1 MWCTGLLL
9 TLNGHQTI
17 LHRRKSLRWFITGS
31 LLYSKAIIIWQ
42 SRCHC
47 KALLIREAVS
57 HSGVE
62 LAHKKVHLRA
72 GRNEAGGYYL
82 WLWCCGSRDTGCLLA
97 KEGLEQREC
106 FQAAMN
112 CWEGTS
118 TELAA
123 KLSEVGSFRGQ
134 ARCSKIKILKSQK
147 KRPRSQNQMEFALG
161 DKTETVIKINL
172 DKRQDPV
179 WCWWMSCKVVG
190 GVEDGR
196 RSAQG

>member
-147 KRPRSQNQMEFALG
+147 NAHALRIRWNLLLGTKRRQWSKSTWTRG
-161 DKTETVIKINL
+161 KIQS
-172 DKRQDPV
+172 D
-179 WCWWMSCKVVG
+179 VG
-190 GVEDGR
+190 GCLV
-196 RSAQG
+196 RSWEG